1 MATDDYPKTQPV
13 PRIQYVDITWWSAHL
28 SGKQAHEFLIGHVQD
43 LRRKQATRYWNM
55 KKLISIYEWGFKAWT
70 VENGEEPPLN
80 EDVNAYNAAASTVN
94 TIHSK
99 VFKNDLIPMPVT
111 TGGGALQRSRA
122 KDLGKGLRGVYAEN
136 DVDLIEEDAGYDAM
150 ICGAGFGKTYQSHGR
165 VKVRFVP
172 ADDMTMDDAEGRY
185 RCPPSIFET
194 TRMDRFQCLAEYGG
208 TGDAEKDSWLHGTK
222 EHRCKMILQCREAT
236 QEGGAINAGRDQI
249 EITEA
254 YHLPS
259 GPDAGDG
266 RMVVAID
273 GCTLVDVEWKRPRF
287 RHHLMIPMRRRRGS
301 WGLSLMHDL
310 AANQKEYE
318 TGTEKI
324 QRAHRT
330 MGGSHILA
338 HVQSKVDERTMDNGI
353 GTVIEWDGNAPPQAF
368 NPEPVHPQ
376 TYAHFD
382 SIPDKMLSRHG
393 VSSMSARGEIPAG
406 LSQASGKA
414 LQVFDDIEAEG
425 LRAYHAERRRWHK
438 SVSQGIIDEARELVE
453 QGASYS
459 VRHEGRGALEAVDW
473 KDVIMDE
480 EDYVLS
486 VPSVNALSTSP
497 AAKYERMEAEL
508 NAGTITVDQ
517 YKRLNVNPDLQAEND
532 IDTADVDIID
542 RNLDLMVVKGEYL
555 APQSFDNLQ
564 LYVQRA
570 GKFYNLER
578 AKGTP
583 DDRLQLIRDAIAE
596 AQQLLNP
603 PPDPMAA
610 PPGPPPMGPG
620 MMPPPPMDP
629 GMPPMGPP
637 MGDPGMPPPDM
648 MPPPPMAA

>member
-1 MATDDYPKTQPV
+1 MATEDYIKNTPAPKV
-13 PRIQYVDITWWSAHL
+13 QYVDLVWWNAHTQ
-28 SGKQAHEFLIGHVQD
+28 GKEAHEFLIGHVKM
-43 LRRKQATRYWNM
+43 LRDRQATRYANM
-55 KKLISIYEWGFKAWT
+55 RKLNSIYEFGFKAWL
-70 VENGEEPPLN
+70 VSNGEDPPIN
-80 EDVNAYNAAASTVN
+80 EEINAYNAAANTLD

-99 VFKNDLIPMPVT
+99 VFKNELIPMPVT

-122 KDLGKGLRGVYAEN
+122 KDLSRGLRGTYADNE
-136 DVDLIEEDAGYDAM
+136 VDLIEEDVGYDSM
-150 ICGAGFGKTYQSHGR
+150 ICGAGFSKTYRSHGR

-172 ADDMTMDDAEGRY
+172 ADDMTQDEAEGRY

-194 TRMDRFQCLAEYGG
+194 TRLDRFQALSEYGG
-208 TGDAEKDSWLHGTK
+208 SEEWLHGTS
-222 EHRCKMILQCREAT
+222 EHRQKMILQCREAT
-236 QEGGAINAGRDQI
+236 QEGGAQSAGRDQI

-287 RHHLMIPMRRRRGS
+287 RHQPMIPKRRRRGS
-301 WGLSLMHDL
+301 WGLSLMHGL
-310 AANQKEYE
+310 AANQQEYE
-318 TGTEKI
+318 RGTSKMQQAH
-324 QRAHRT
+324 QRL
-330 MGGSHILA
+330 GGSHILA
-338 HVQSKVDERTMDNGI
+338 HEDSGVTEREMDNGI
-353 GTVIEWDGNAPPQAF
+353 GTLITWRGNVPPTTF

-376 TYAHFD
+376 TYQHFD
-382 SIPDKMLSRHG
+382 SIPDKMLSSHG

-425 LRAYHAERRRWHK
+425 LRAFHAERRRWHRK
-438 SVSQGIIDEARELVE
+438 VAQGIIDEARELVE
-453 QGASYS
+453 LGESYS
-459 VRHEGRGALEAVDW
+459 VRSEGRGALESVDW
-473 KDVIMDE
+473 KDVVMDE
-480 EDYVLS
+480 EEYILT
-486 VPSVNALSTSP
+486 VPSVNALSVSP
-497 AAKYERMEAEL
+497 SSKYARMAADL
-508 NAGTITVDQ
+508 DAGRITIDQ
-517 YKRLNVNPDLQAEND
+517 SKRLNENPDLQAEND

-542 RNLDLMVVKGEYL
+542 RNLDLMVVKGKYL

-564 LYVQRA
+564 MYIQRA

-583 DDRLQLIRDAIAE
+583 DDRLQLVRDAIAE

-610 PPGPPPMGPG
+610 LPPAGPPPMDPG
-620 MMPPPPMDP
+620 MMPPPMDP
-629 GMPPMGPP
+629 GMPPPPMGPP
-637 MGDPGMPPPDM
+637 PMDPGMLPPDM
-648 MPPPPMAA
+648 MPPPMAA